1 MNRIILLIILIITI
15 SIQRTKCQN
24 RKYTAEIEKRI
35 EQVENNLS
43 GWVLTGADD
52 RWTLEERMK
61 KYKINGLS
69 LAVVNNHQIEWAR
82 GYGFAG
88 TGGKQPVTEK
98 TLFQAGSIS
107 KSLNSLGVLL
117 LAQEKKLSLNQ
128 DINNYLSD
136 WKFPYD
142 SISSGKV
149 ITMIQLLSHT
159 AGLTVP
165 GFPGYK
171 TSDPLP
177 TVVQI
182 LDGLPPANTGPVRSG
197 FVPGERFS
205 YSGGGTTIL
214 QLIIT
219 EVSTTDYDEFMQERV
234 LDKLGM
240 KESFFTQPPPD
251 SKKSLLATGYL
262 SDGTEVEGK
271 YHIYPEQAAAGLWTT
286 PTDLCRYIIETQ
298 QAYNGKSSL
307 VLTPEM
313 TRLRLTPV
321 KDDAALGVFV
331 NSRVTG
337 SYKYFNHNGG
347 NEGFCCAA
355 IGCMNNGKGVVI
367 MTNTHYNNTG
377 ILEEIAN
384 SVATVYD
391 WKDYYLPE
399 KKNVIEPDQSVLAKY
414 AGMYDANGRIIIITL
429 SDSGLLVRISEGQF
443 WPVYFTGPDEFFI
456 RESKGTLKFLSDENQ
471 LVTGFSGNDIKATKI
486 K

>member
-1 MNRIILLIILIITI
+1 
-15 SIQRTKCQN
+15 
-24 RKYTAEIEKRI
+24 
-35 EQVENNLS
+35 
-43 GWVLTGADD
+43 
-52 RWTLEERMK
+52 
-61 KYKINGLS
+61 
-69 LAVVNNHQIEWAR
+69 
-82 GYGFAG
+82 
-88 TGGKQPVTEK
+88 
-98 TLFQAGSIS
+98 
-107 KSLNSLGVLL
+107 
-117 LAQEKKLSLNQ
+117 
-128 DINNYLSD
+128 
-136 WKFPYD
+136 
-142 SISSGKV
+142 
-149 ITMIQLLSHT
+149 MIQLLSHT

-219 EVSTTDYDEFMQERV
+219 EVSATDYDEFMQERV

-321 KDDAALGVFV
+321 KDDAA
-331 NSRVTG
+331 S
-337 SYKYFNHNGG
+337 GG
-347 NEGFCCAA
+347 ICQL
-355 IGCMNNGKGVVI
+355 K
-367 MTNTHYNNTG
+367 
-377 ILEEIAN
+377 
-384 SVATVYD
+384 
-391 WKDYYLPE
+391 
-399 KKNVIEPDQSVLAKY
+399 
-414 AGMYDANGRIIIITL
+414 
-429 SDSGLLVRISEGQF
+429 SDRLI
-443 WPVYFTGPDEFFI
+443 
-456 RESKGTLKFLSDENQ
+456 
-471 LVTGFSGNDIKATKI
+471 
-486 K
+486 

>member
-1 MNRIILLIILIITI
+1 MKRILILTFLLITI
-15 SIQRTKCQN
+15 AIQQARGQN
-24 RKYTAEIEKRI
+24 RKYSAEIEKRI
-35 EQVENNLS
+35 AQVENNLA
-43 GWVLTGADD
+43 GWVLTGTDD

-69 LAVVNNHQIEWAR
+69 IAVVNNNQIEWAR
-82 GYGFAG
+82 GYGSAG
-88 TGGKQPVTEK
+88 SGGKQQVTEK

-117 LAQEKKLSLNQ
+117 LAQEEKLSLDQ
-128 DINNYLSD
+128 DINNYLSS

-142 SISSGKV
+142 SISREKV
-149 ITMIQLLSHT
+149 ITTIQLLSHT
-159 AGLTVP
+159 AGVTVS

-171 TSDPLP
+171 TGDTLP
-177 TVVQI
+177 TVIQI

-214 QLIIT
+214 QLIVT
-219 EVSTTDYDEFMQERV
+219 DVSGKAYDEFMQERV
-234 LDKLGM
+234 LDPLGM
-240 KESFFTQPPPD
+240 KESFFTRLPPD

-262 SDGTEVEGK
+262 PDGTEVEGK

-347 NEGFCCAA
+347 NEGFCCTA
-355 IGCMNNGKGVVI
+355 IGCMNDGKGVVI

-384 SVATVYD
+384 SVATVYS

-399 KKNVIEPDQSVLAKY
+399 KKNVIEPDRSVLEKY
-414 AGMYDANGRIIIITL
+414 AGMYEADGRIIIFTL
-429 SDSGLLVRISEGQF
+429 SDSGLLVSISESPG

-471 LVTGFSGNDIKATKI
+471 LVTGFTGDEIKATRI

>member
-1 MNRIILLIILIITI
+1 MNKIILLTILIITI
-15 SIQRTKCQN
+15 CNQQTRAQN
-24 RKYTAEIEKRI
+24 RKYSAAIEERI
-35 EQVENNLS
+35 EQVENNLA

-61 KYKINGLS
+61 KYNINGLS
-69 LAVVNNHQIEWAR
+69 IAVINNHQIEWAR

-88 TGGKQPVTEK
+88 TGGRQQVTEK
-98 TLFQAGSIS
+98 TLFQAGSVS

-117 LAQEKKLSLNQ
+117 LAQEKKLSLDQ

-136 WKFPYD
+136 WSFPYD

-159 AGLTVP
+159 AGLTVS

-171 TSDPLP
+171 TGETLP
-177 TVVQI
+177 AVIQI
-182 LDGLPPANTGPVRSG
+182 LDGLPPANTSPVRSG

-219 EVSTTDYDEFMQERV
+219 DVSGTAYDEFMKERV
-234 LDKLGM
+234 LDQLGM

-262 SDGTEVEGK
+262 PNGTEVEGK

-298 QAYNGKSSL
+298 LSYNGKSSL

-313 TRLRLTPV
+313 SRLRLTPV
-321 KDDAALGVFV
+321 IDDAALGVFV

-347 NEGFCCAA
+347 NEGFCCTA
-355 IGCMNNGKGVVI
+355 IGCMNDGKGVVI

-384 SVATVYD
+384 SVATVYR

-399 KKNVIEPDQSVLAKY
+399 KKNVIETDRSVLAKY
-414 AGMYDANGRIIIITL
+414 AGMYEADGRKIIFTL
-429 SDSGLLVRISEGQF
+429 SDSVLQVSISEGPG
-443 WPVYFTGPDEFFI
+443 WPVYFIGPDEFFI

-471 LVTGFSGNDIKATKI
+471 LVTGFSGNDIRATKI
-486 K
+486 R

>member
-1 MNRIILLIILIITI
+1 MDRIILLTILIITI
-15 SIQRTKCQN
+15 GIQQTKCQN
-24 RKYTAEIEKRI
+24 RKYSTVVEKRI
-35 EQVENNLS
+35 EQVENNLA

-61 KYKINGLS
+61 KYNITGLS
-69 LAVVNNHQIEWAR
+69 IAVVNNHQIEWAR
-82 GYGFAG
+82 GYGFSS
-88 TGGKQPVTEK
+88 TLREKTVTEK

-128 DINNYLSD
+128 DINNYLSH

-159 AGLTVP
+159 AGVTVS

-171 TSDPLP
+171 TSDTLP
-177 TVVQI
+177 GVVQI

-197 FVPGERFS
+197 FVPGEVFS

-219 EVSTTDYDEFMQERV
+219 EVSDKAYDEFMQERV

-251 SKKSLLATGYL
+251 SKRCLLATGYL

-298 QAYNGKSSL
+298 LSYNGKSSL
-307 VLTPEM
+307 VLSPEM

-347 NEGFCCAA
+347 NEGFCCTA
-355 IGCMNNGKGVVI
+355 IGCLNNGKGVVI

-384 SVATVYD
+384 SVATVYS

-414 AGMYDANGRIIIITL
+414 AGNYDANGRIFIITL
-429 SDSGLLVRISEGQF
+429 SDSGLLVSTSEGKC
-443 WPVYFTGPDEFFI
+443 WPVYFTGPDEFFV
-456 RESKGTLKFLSDENQ
+456 RESKGTLKFLLDENQ
-471 LVTGFSGNDIKATKI
+471 LVTGFSGKDIKATKI
-486 K
+486 N